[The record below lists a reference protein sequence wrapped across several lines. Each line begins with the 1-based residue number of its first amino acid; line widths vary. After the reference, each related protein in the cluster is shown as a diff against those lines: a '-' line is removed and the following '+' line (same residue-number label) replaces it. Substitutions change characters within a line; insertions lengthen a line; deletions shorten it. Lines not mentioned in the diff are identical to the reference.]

1 MKESAVCVVGQVN
14 LDEADKI
21 EIKSYLAEI
30 VLQLIIEGHYSFLIG
45 DNPGFERLALET
57 LIQLKTVFSK
67 IEVTAYEST
76 GCAAKRKTDSN
87 EQEFQSLKKM
97 ADYSCSVHEARK
109 AKIPYTTKSMVDN
122 SSVCLCYYDSDSNNE
137 SSIPLEYA
145 KKKENKII
153 NISEEIK
160 THKENMA
167 KTSSDP
173 CKSEAYHFECDYST
187 CEPEKNETQNDLNAF
202 YEKIGVVPIQD
213 TFISQP
219 KKVIPE
225 DKKTFYQLREL
236 LHLYALMNQGKMSA
250 TVDCDKWYAYIEL
263 ILSFVEFTSAEEL
276 VLLRYISENV
286 QNMTISP
293 TADGKVRLYIQINY
307 FDNI

>member
-1 MKESAVCVVGQVN
+1 MKDRTVSIIGQHN
-14 LDEADKI
+14 INEANKT
-21 EIKSYLAEI
+21 EIKSYLSEI
-30 VLQLIIEGHYSFLIG
+30 VLQLIIEGQYSFLIG

-76 GCAAKRKTDSN
+76 GCAAPKKADAD
-87 EQEFQSLKKM
+87 EQDFQRLKEM

-109 AKIPYTTKSMVDN
+109 AKIPYTTKSMIDN

-137 SSIPLEYA
+137 SFIPLEYA
-145 KKKENKII
+145 TKKEKKII

-160 THKENMA
+160 THKENMVNTA
-167 KTSSDP
+167 SDP

-187 CEPEKNETQNDLNAF
+187 YETEKNEPIKNLNAY
-202 YEKIGVVPIQD
+202 YEEIGVVPIQD
-213 TFISQP
+213 TFFSQP

-225 DKKTFYQLREL
+225 DKKTFHQLREL
-236 LHLYALMNQGKMSA
+236 LNLYALMHHGKISA
-250 TVDCDKWYAYIEL
+250 TVDCESWYAYIEL
-263 ILSFVEFTSAEEL
+263 ILPFVEFTSIEEL
-276 VLLRYISENV
+276 VVLRYISENV

-293 TADGKVRLYIQINY
+293 TKDGRVRLYIQINY
-307 FDNI
+307 FENL

>member
-1 MKESAVCVVGQVN
+1 MKDRTVSIIGQHN
-14 LDEADKI
+14 INEANKT
-21 EIKSYLAEI
+21 EIKSYLSEI
-30 VLQLIIEGHYSFLIG
+30 VLQLIIEGQYSFLIG

-76 GCAAKRKTDSN
+76 GCAAKRKTDSD

-109 AKIPYTTKSMVDN
+109 AKIPYTTKSMIDS
-122 SSVCLCYYDSDSNNE
+122 SSVCLCYYDSDTND
-137 SSIPLEYA
+137 SSIELLEYA
-145 KKKENKII
+145 EKKENKII

-160 THKENMA
+160 THKENMS

-187 CEPEKNETQNDLNAF
+187 YEPEKNETQNDINAF

-213 TFISQP
+213 TFFSQP
-219 KKVIPE
+219 KKVISE
-225 DKKTFYQLREL
+225 DKKTFHQLREL
-236 LHLYALMNQGKMSA
+236 LNLYALMHHGKISA
-250 TVDCDKWYAYIEL
+250 TVDCENWYAYIEL
-263 ILSFVEFTSAEEL
+263 ILPFVEFTSIEEL
-276 VLLRYISENV
+276 VVLRYISENV

-293 TADGKVRLYIQINY
+293 TKDGKVRLYIQINY
-307 FDNI
+307 FENL